1 MSGMFKSM
9 LLAASCCL
17 LLAVSPAGAAD
28 LKSPDDIK
36 TCLRILMQV
45 TNDFEHQIDRQ
56 TYARLAHENME
67 FGEGVEALNDAL
79 AKEDAGLRESVS
91 PAIQKATAAAQHVAD
106 LSDSKDEAK
115 LRAAQADMVTAVKA
129 VFAFFPEDL
138 RPDPN
143 AMPGHMQH

>member
-1 MSGMFKSM
+1 MSGMFKSILM
-9 LLAASCCL
+9 AASCCL
-17 LLAVSPAGAAD
+17 ILAVTPAGAAD

-56 TYARLAHENME
+56 TYQRLAHENME
-67 FGEGVEALNDAL
+67 FGEGVEALNDVL
-79 AKEDAGLRESVS
+79 AKEDAGLRDSVS
-91 PAIQKATAAAQHVAD
+91 PAVQKAVAAAQHVVD
-106 LSDSKDEAK
+106 LSDSKDDAK

-143 AMPGHMQH
+143 VQPGYLKH

>member
-1 MSGMFKSM
+1 MSGLFKSM

-17 LLAVSPAGAAD
+17 LLAASPAGAAD

-45 TNDFEHQIDRQ
+45 TNDFERQIDRQ
-56 TYARLAHENME
+56 TYQRLAHENME
-67 FGEGVEALNDAL
+67 FTEGVEALNDTL
-79 AKEDAGLRESVS
+79 AGEDAGLRDSVT
-91 PAIQKATAAAQHVAD
+91 PAIQKAADAAQHVAD
-106 LSDSKDEAK
+106 LRDSNDEGK

-143 AMPGHMQH
+143 VQPGHVQH